1 MTSQRPHSPSTGP
14 NAVAWALLSQTI
26 WLPLLAIDLH
36 DHWQAQIREQRE
48 IAAAAAKMPTAAVQ
62 TAAAA
67 GAKGLL
73 SHPQPTTGVLLGS
86 ANRGLESASRIMES
100 PAGLPSNGQAVGSD
114 AQSSRGAMPAPATR
128 VLSTAATTP
137 LPISGA
143 SPRSVLQFHAPGE
156 LRTGLLTASFRRSEL
171 LGGSLTLADLQ
182 RPAMPS
188 LAMAERARWA
198 SSSDPLAP
206 LPTAWREPMRRAI
219 HSLSLSA
226 PQGGTVGISGARGV
240 HIPSNR
246 VSRSTPVPL
255 AVQGDGS
262 VDILSKADDPA
273 VVEEIRSWSKRQA
286 PSAGGGVTA
295 AIVHL
300 EPMPEAPPALI
311 PSRPIR
317 PTVATRQSQPSATIT
332 PLNPASATR
341 LAPAPAPR
349 DSVSAPVVQAAP
361 IAAPAPVVVQSQVPA
376 PAPAAAPEPPAAAPA
391 AGTVATP

>member
-1 MTSQRPHSPSTGP
+1 MTSQRPHPPSTRP

-36 DHWQAQIREQRE
+36 DQWQARIREQRE
-48 IAAAAAKMPTAAVQ
+48 IAAAAARMPKTPLQ
-62 TAAAA
+62 TAAAP
-67 GAKGLL
+67 GAKPLP
-73 SHPQPTTGVLLGS
+73 SPPQPTTGVLLGS
-86 ANRGLESASRIMES
+86 ANRGLESASRSLEG
-100 PAGLPSNGQAVGSD
+100 PAGLLSNTQGLGSNRPSPG
-114 AQSSRGAMPAPATR
+114 GATSAPATR
-128 VLSTAATTP
+128 GLGTSTTTTD
-137 LPISGA
+137 PIGGS
-143 SPRSVLQFHAPGE
+143 SPRSGLQFHTPGE
-156 LRTGLLTASFRRSEL
+156 PQTGLLTASFRRSEL

-198 SSSDPLAP
+198 TSSDPLAP

-219 HSLSLSA
+219 QSLSA
-226 PQGGTVGISGARGV
+226 PKGGPMGISGARVV
-240 HIPSNR
+240 HIPSSR

-273 VVEEIRSWSKRQA
+273 VVEEIRNWSKRQA
-286 PSAGGGVTA
+286 PSGGGGVTA

-300 EPMPEAPPALI
+300 EPMPEAPPVLS
-311 PSRPIR
+311 PSRPLR

-341 LAPAPAPR
+341 PAPAPAPAPR

-391 AGTVATP
+391 AGAAATP

>member
-1 MTSQRPHSPSTGP
+1 MTSQRPHPPSTGP

-36 DHWQAQIREQRE
+36 DQWQARIREQRE
-48 IAAAAAKMPTAAVQ
+48 IAAAAARMPKTPLQ
-62 TAAAA
+62 TAAAP
-67 GAKGLL
+67 GAKPLP
-73 SHPQPTTGVLLGS
+73 SRPQPTTGVLLGS
-86 ANRGLESASRIMES
+86 ANRGLESASRSLEG
-100 PAGLPSNGQAVGSD
+100 PAGLLSNTQGLGSNRPSPG
-114 AQSSRGAMPAPATR
+114 GAISARATR
-128 VLSTAATTP
+128 GLGTATTTTD
-137 LPISGA
+137 PIGGS
-143 SPRSVLQFHAPGE
+143 SPRSGLQFHTPGE
-156 LRTGLLTASFRRSEL
+156 PQTGLLTASFRRSEL

-198 SSSDPLAP
+198 TSSDPLAP

-219 HSLSLSA
+219 QSLSV
-226 PQGGTVGISGARGV
+226 PKGGTMGISGARVV
-240 HIPSNR
+240 HIPSSR

-273 VVEEIRSWSKRQA
+273 VVEEIRNWSKRQA
-286 PSAGGGVTA
+286 PSGGGGVTA

-300 EPMPEAPPALI
+300 EPMPEAPPVLS
-311 PSRPIR
+311 PSRPLR

-341 LAPAPAPR
+341 QAPAPAPR
-349 DSVSAPVVQAAP
+349 DSVSAPMVQAAP

-376 PAPAAAPEPPAAAPA
+376 PAPAPAPEPPAAAPA
-391 AGTVATP
+391 AGAAATP

>member
-1 MTSQRPHSPSTGP
+1 MTSQRPHPPLTGP

-36 DHWQAQIREQRE
+36 DHWQARIREQRE
-48 IAAAAAKMPTAAVQ
+48 IAAAAAKMPSAAVQ

-73 SHPQPTTGVLLGS
+73 SQPQPTTGVLLGS

-226 PQGGTVGISGARGV
+226 PQGGTVGISGARVV

-273 VVEEIRSWSKRQA
+273 VVEEIRRWSKRQA
-286 PSAGGGVTA
+286 PSGGGGVTA

-311 PSRPIR
+311 APRPAR

-332 PLNPASATR
+332 PLSPAEAAR
-341 LAPAPAPR
+341 PAPAPR
-349 DSVSAPVVQAAP
+349 ESVSAPVVQAAP
-361 IAAPAPVVVQSQVPA
+361 IAAPAPVVVQSQA
-376 PAPAAAPEPPAAAPA
+376 PAPTPPAAAEAPAAAPA
-391 AGTVATP
+391 AGAVATP

>member
-1 MTSQRPHSPSTGP
+1 MTSQRPHPPSTRP

-36 DHWQAQIREQRE
+36 DQWQARIREQRE
-48 IAAAAAKMPTAAVQ
+48 IAAAAARMPKTPLQ
-62 TAAAA
+62 TAAAP
-67 GAKGLL
+67 GAKPLP
-73 SHPQPTTGVLLGS
+73 SPPQPTTGVLLGS
-86 ANRGLESASRIMES
+86 ANRGLESASRS
-100 PAGLPSNGQAVGSD
+100 LQGPAGLSSNTQGLGSNRPSPG
-114 AQSSRGAMPAPATR
+114 GATSAPATR
-128 VLSTAATTP
+128 GLGTATTTTD
-137 LPISGA
+137 PIGGS
-143 SPRSVLQFHAPGE
+143 SPRSGLQFHTPGE
-156 LRTGLLTASFRRSEL
+156 PQTGLLTASFRRSEL

-198 SSSDPLAP
+198 TSSDPLAP

-219 HSLSLSA
+219 QSLSA
-226 PQGGTVGISGARGV
+226 PKGGTMGISGARVV
-240 HIPSNR
+240 HIPSSR

-273 VVEEIRSWSKRQA
+273 VVEEIRNWSKRQA
-286 PSAGGGVTA
+286 PSGGGGVTA

-311 PSRPIR
+311 PSRPVR

-332 PLNPASATR
+332 PLSPAEAAR
-341 LAPAPAPR
+341 PAPAAR
-349 DSVSAPVVQAAP
+349 ESVSAPVVQAAP
-361 IAAPAPVVVQSQVPA
+361 IAAPAPVVVQSQA
-376 PAPAAAPEPPAAAPA
+376 PAPTTFPAAAEAPAAAPA
-391 AGTVATP
+391 AGAVATP